1 LIEVRRHFGIGAKID
16 ELSRNPEIAYIVL
29 QDEFGIYAASSNLAE
44 VSSLQN
50 DEELMKAIIK
60 REVVIRNLEFNKK
73 KIIEVSQAFQLGENV
88 LIVTRVGLNQ
98 DKIEEIKSDAAQRN
112 ILAGL
117 LTFIALI
124 IVLVYILTRE
134 KLVNLGIEH
143 QKIQAY
149 VQVLLENIADGVIA
163 LDSNKKIIV
172 FNDAAQNALD
182 MVKADVVGRYY
193 YEIFETDIFN
203 ITSAIKGETSSADN
217 FIKYTTKKSST
228 HYLAFTT
235 NATYYFDELE
245 SVIVFIRDIT
255 NQVKIQKQMEL
266 KEKQSAI
273 NQLASGI
280 AHEIRNP
287 LNAIFLIV
295 QRFQL
300 EFASI
305 SKNEEFQNLLK
316 TVRGEII
323 RINEIIEEFLE
334 YSRPQKLNLKK
345 SNLSELLD
353 EVVSLSENLAIR
365 KRVELHKNYKEY
377 ITLNLDPAKMK
388 QVILNLTQNSF
399 DAMPNGGD
407 LIISAIQEENSTKI
421 RITDSGTGIPDE
433 IKNKI
438 FTLYFTTK
446 KTGHGLGL
454 AIVNQI
460 IMEHNGE
467 ITVQSNPGAGTTF
480 EISLPNN

>member
-1 LIEVRRHFGIGAKID
+1 
-16 ELSRNPEIAYIVL
+16 
-29 QDEFGIYAASSNLAE
+29 
-44 VSSLQN
+44 
-50 DEELMKAIIK
+50 
-60 REVVIRNLEFNKK
+60 
-73 KIIEVSQAFQLGENV
+73 
-88 LIVTRVGLNQ
+88 
-98 DKIEEIKSDAAQRN
+98 
-112 ILAGL
+112 
-117 LTFIALI
+117 
-124 IVLVYILTRE
+124 
-134 KLVNLGIEH
+134 
-143 QKIQAY
+143 

-334 YSRPQKLNLKK
+334 YSRPKKLNLKK